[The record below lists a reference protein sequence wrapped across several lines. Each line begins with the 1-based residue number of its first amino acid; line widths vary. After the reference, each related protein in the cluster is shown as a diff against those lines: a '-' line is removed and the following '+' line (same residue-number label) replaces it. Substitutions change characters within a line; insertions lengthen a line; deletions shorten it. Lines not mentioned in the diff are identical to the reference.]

1 MKYNEWL
8 KETEAVFSEKNKSVS
23 QTAIRLLEKIFRAES
38 FPTDSNVNSGRK
50 AENALR
56 ALLDDIR
63 NAVPAV
69 KMSTTQ
75 DGERYLSSETI
86 QNRASGYVLK
96 TRDIARLKRDTE
108 RRLAELDSMLK
119 SIEARIPHAQ
129 TSEFNDEVMRIAKEF
144 ESVPL

>member
-8 KETEAVFSEKNKSVS
+8 KETETVFSGKNKAVS

-50 AENALR
+50 AETALTS
-56 ALLDDIR
+56 LLDDVR
-63 NAVPAV
+63 NATPVV
-69 KMSTTQ
+69 RMSTTQ
-75 DGERYLSSETI
+75 DGERYLTADTI

-119 SIEARIPHAQ
+119 NIEAKIPHAQ
-129 TSEFNDEVMRIAKEF
+129 SADFHNEVMRIAKEF